1 MMQKMAKDKKMPPM
15 VEKMMLKKP
24 MAGHGV
30 PRATMLRKPRG
41 FLGAALA

>member
-1 MMQKMAKDKKMPPM
+1 MMHKDEKAAPTGGKMP
-15 VEKMMLKKP
+15 VKKP

-41 FLGAALA
+41 FLGAAMA